1 MRLSEPQLL
10 FLARFAKSPD
20 GREFLELYRA
30 KLAEVE
36 KALRTQVGEELYRQ
50 QGRAVQ
56 LDELIVDIT
65 KAGEKLTVSQSAQR
79 APRRFALTDG
89 TALPHPA

>member
-1 MRLSEPQLL
+1 MHLSESQLL

-36 KALRTQVGEELYRQ
+36 GKLRTQAGEDLYRQ
-50 QGRAVQ
+50 QGRAIQ
-56 LDELIVDIT
+56 LDELIADIT
-65 KAGEKLTVSQSAQR
+65 GANDKLTVSKSAKHR
-79 APRRFALTDG
+79 PRMLAAIDG
-89 TALPHPA
+89 IAY

>member
-1 MRLSEPQLL
+1 MHLSEPQLL

-30 KLAEVE
+30 ELAEVE
-36 KALRTQVGEELYRQ
+36 KALRVQVGEELYRQ
-50 QGRAVQ
+50 QGHAQR
-56 LDELIVDIT
+56 LDKLIADIT
-65 KAGEKLTVSQSAQR
+65 GASAKLTASQSAQR

-89 TALPHPA
+89 LAA

>member
-1 MRLSEPQLL
+1 MHLSESQLL

-36 KALRTQVGEELYRQ
+36 GKLRTQAGEELYRQ
-50 QGRAVQ
+50 QGRAIQ
-56 LDELIVDIT
+56 LDELIADIT
-65 KAGEKLTVSQSAQR
+65 DANKRLTRSSPLASPTR
-79 APRRFALTDG
+79 KIAFTEGLA
-89 TALPHPA
+89 

>member
-20 GREFLELYRA
+20 GREFLDLYRA

-36 KALRTQVGEELYRQ
+36 SKLRTCDGAEVHRQ
-50 QGRAVQ
+50 QGRAQQ

-65 KAGEKLTVSQSAQR
+65 KASEKLTASRSASQS
-79 APRRFALTDG
+79 PRRLTAIDG
-89 TALPHPA
+89 LASTASG

>member
-1 MRLSEPQLL
+1 MHLSESQLL

-36 KALRTQVGEELYRQ
+36 SKLRTQAGEELYRQ
-50 QGRAVQ
+50 QGRAIQ
-56 LDELIVDIT
+56 LDELLADIT
-65 KAGEKLTVSQSAQR
+65 DANKKLTVSKSAN
-79 APRRFALTDG
+79 PRPRVLAAIDG
-89 TALPHPA
+89 TAFQHP